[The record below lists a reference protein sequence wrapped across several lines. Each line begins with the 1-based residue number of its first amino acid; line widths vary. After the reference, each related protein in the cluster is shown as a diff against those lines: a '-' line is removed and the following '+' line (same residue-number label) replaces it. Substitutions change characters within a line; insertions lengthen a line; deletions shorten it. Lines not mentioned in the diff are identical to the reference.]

1 MTPVIHKLPRSVLRE
16 LSVRQALIH
25 LKVKASVKK
34 VITVQKTLLVW
45 FRQSQAFLQKELVMW
60 SQRSADLAPSKM
72 KRNRSLVNHAKWA
85 LIVQINKWF
94 FPFYVDQVSMH
105 RSKDSLSVQTVL
117 LDHTATKLVLYFKS
131 PANPASQDT
140 YAQTRV

>member
-1 MTPVIHKLPRSVLRE
+1 
-16 LSVRQALIH
+16 
-25 LKVKASVKK
+25 
-34 VITVQKTLLVW
+34 
-45 FRQSQAFLQKELVMW
+45 MW

-72 KRNRSLVNHAKWA
+72 KRNRSLVNHVKWA

-117 LDHTATKLVLYFKS
+117 LEHTATKLVLYFKS
-131 PANPASQDT
+131 RANLASQDT